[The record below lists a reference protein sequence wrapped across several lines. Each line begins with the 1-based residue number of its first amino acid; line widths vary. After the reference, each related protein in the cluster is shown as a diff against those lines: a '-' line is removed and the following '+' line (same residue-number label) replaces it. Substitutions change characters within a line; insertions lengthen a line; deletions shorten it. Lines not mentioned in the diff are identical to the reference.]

1 MKKLVLKKK
10 VFIVAEIGNNHEGKV
25 NIAKML
31 IKKAAEAGADA
42 VKFQTFIPRKYVSVK
57 DIKRTKQLKKFQFT
71 IAQFKQLFEFAKK
84 HNVIFFSTP
93 FDIESAK
100 ALNKF
105 QKIFKISSGDNN
117 FLKLIETVASFNK
130 PLIISTG
137 FADLKLV
144 KKIYYKIK
152 KIWKKRNIQ
161 NKLVF
166 MHCVSSYPV
175 KNKDANIKAILTFR
189 KKFKDVLV
197 GYSDHTVGNNAAKY
211 SVLLGAQIIEKHFTL
226 DKKFS
231 KFRDHKLSADPK
243 QLKELIEDI
252 RNIPKYLGD
261 GNIKLE
267 NCERDNLKQ
276 VRRSIIAKKNLYKN
290 NLILESDIDWVRP
303 GNGILVGNEK
313 KIIGRILKKNIRKGE
328 NFSLKHLK

>member
-1 MKKLVLKKK
+1 MFSKKK
-10 VFIVAEIGNNHEGKV
+10 VFIVAEIGNNHEGSI
-25 NIAKML
+25 NIAKKL

-42 VKFQTFIPRKYVSVK
+42 VKFQTFVPRKYVSIN
-57 DIKRTKQLKKFQFT
+57 DIQRTKQLKKFQFT
-71 IAQFKQLFEFAKK
+71 IAQFKKLFEFAKK

-93 FDIESAK
+93 FDINSAK
-100 ALNKF
+100 SLNKF

-117 FLKLIETVASFNK
+117 FFQLIETVANFNK

-144 KKIYYKIK
+144 KKIYDKVK
-152 KIWKKRNIQ
+152 KIWNRKKLQ

-175 KNKDANIKAILTFR
+175 ENKDANIKAILTFR
-189 KKFKDVLV
+189 NKFKDVLV
-197 GYSDHTVGNNAAKY
+197 GYSDHTIGNNAAKY

-226 DKKFS
+226 DKNFS

-243 QLKELIEDI
+243 QLKELIKDI

-261 GNIKLE
+261 GKIKLE
-267 NCERDNLKQ
+267 NSERKNLKQ

-290 NLILESDIDWVRP
+290 NLILESDLDWVRP
-303 GNGILVGNEK
+303 GNGILVGQEK
-313 KIIGRILKKNIRKGE
+313 KLIGRTLKKNIRKGE
-328 NFSLKHLK
+328 NFTFKHLK